1 MSILLREASGF
12 VVPGVVSPQ
21 VGSTEYQKAF
31 GKITTFLG
39 DNTSLYY
46 NYLTSV
52 STIAKVT
59 QTWTS
64 ERHAQNATL
73 GQVKLPRYLITAQY
87 SYNKIAQEVFEK
99 NSNGI
104 SFKELQDNMC
114 LQAIAQK
121 IRIGA
126 LFGFGAGE
134 GLFAN
139 ASSFTFGNDPD
150 SNSTAQT
157 YNPAW
162 FRNKILEMV
171 RNLLNDVK
179 GMTDRVVIF
188 TSRRLDYLINISVVS
203 LTESQKP
210 GAGIDTIGG
219 SIKRLVEDGF
229 GIKCEVILDDTL
241 ENANST
247 QNKDLFVAIAPGFD
261 MEVTQSGG
269 VDGKIN
275 VVGQGTN
282 SINYNTTFDIGA
294 GGRTIEE
301 RYPVNYN
308 GGGTFGGEHIARI
321 TSGYS
326 LRPEAVI
333 KAEITF

>member
-12 VVPGVVSPQ
+12 VVPGVVTPQ

-39 DNTSLYY
+39 ADTSLYY
-46 NYLTSV
+46 NYLTSI

-73 GQVKLPRYLITAQY
+73 GQVKLPRYFITAQY

-99 NSNGI
+99 NTSGI
-104 SFKELQDNMC
+104 SFQQLQDNLC

-139 ASSFTFGNDPD
+139 ASSFTIDRDP
-150 SNSTAQT
+150 SNNTTAQT
-157 YNPAW
+157 FDSAW
-162 FRNKILEMV
+162 FRNKIMQMV
-171 RNLLNDVK
+171 RNLLSDVK

-188 TSRRLDYLINISVVS
+188 TSRRLEYEINTKIVS

-210 GAGIDTIGG
+210 GAGVDTIGG

-229 GIKCEVILDDTL
+229 GIKCEIILDDTL
-241 ENANST
+241 ENGNST
-247 QNKDLFVAIAPGFD
+247 QDKDLFVVVAPGFD
-261 MEVTQSGG
+261 SKVTASGG
-269 VDGKIN
+269 IDGKIN
-275 VVGQGTN
+275 IVGENN
-282 SINYNTTFDIGA
+282 SISYNTTFDIGA
-294 GGRTIEE
+294 SGRTIEE
-301 RYPVNYN
+301 RYPTNYN
-308 GGGTFGGEHIARI
+308 GGGTFGGEHVARV

-333 KAEITF
+333 KAEISF